1 MRNAGYTP
9 DDTMPMDRLDLVN
22 LTWTCVGTAISGA
35 PNGRSL
41 GTFGAE
47 SIYRTETL
55 LDYAA

>member
-1 MRNAGYTP
+1 MTDGALRLLVAGQHH
-9 DDTMPMDRLDLVN
+9 RLL
-22 LTWTCVGTAISGA
+22 WTYVGTTPISGA